1 MAARVSIEIAAIPN
15 FSQLKGPSMNEVH
28 DATVRRLPHG
38 HHEIAAAVFVGSLI
52 LSIAIVLGA
61 ELMKPERYE
70 FHPGSSPT
78 SYVIYDRDT
87 GRATN
92 AEFESKTPLASFAK

>member
-1 MAARVSIEIAAIPN
+1 MH
-15 FSQLKGPSMNEVH
+15 EVH
-28 DATVRRLPHG
+28 DVTVRQPTHG
-38 HHEIAAAVFVGSLI
+38 HHEIAAALFVGSLI
-52 LSIAIVLGA
+52 LGTALVLAA

-70 FHPGSSPT
+70 FHPGPTAT

-92 AEFESKTPLASFAK
+92 ADFDTKSPIDRLAK